1 MKLSTMFISLIVFFM
16 ISDPFT
22 IAYAYL
28 DPGSGSML
36 LQLLLGGV
44 TGVVVIV
51 KLYWQRVKSIFHRR
65 DSTRPI
71 PPSTD

>member
-1 MKLSTMFISLIVFFM
+1 MKLSTMFISFIAFLM
-16 ISDPFT
+16 ISNPFT
-22 IAYAYL
+22 IAHAYL

-51 KLYWQRVKSIFHRR
+51 KLYWERVKNIFHRK
-65 DSTRPI
+65 DSTGSI
-71 PPSTD
+71 PPTSD

>member
-1 MKLSTMFISLIVFFM
+1 MRRSTIFIALVVFFM
-16 ISDPFT
+16 ISNPFAS
-22 IAYAYL
+22 AYAYL

-51 KLYWQRVKSIFHRR
+51 KLYWQRVRGFFNRR
-65 DSTRPI
+65 DSSGPI
-71 PPSTD
+71 PPNTD

>member
-1 MKLSTMFISLIVFFM
+1 MKRSTMFISLIAFFM
-16 ISDPFT
+16 ISNPFT
-22 IAYAYL
+22 IAHAYL

-51 KLYWQRVKSIFHRR
+51 KLYWERVKSIFHRS
-65 DSTRPI
+65 DSIGPT
-71 PPSTD
+71 PPNTD

>member
-1 MKLSTMFISLIVFFM
+1 MKRSTMFISLIAFFM
-16 ISDPFT
+16 ISNPFT
-22 IAYAYL
+22 IAHAYL

-51 KLYWQRVKSIFHRR
+51 KLYWERVKSIFHRR
-65 DSTRPI
+65 DSTGSI
-71 PPSTD
+71 PPTSD

>member
-1 MKLSTMFISLIVFFM
+1 MKLSTMFLSLIAFFM
-16 ISDPFT
+16 ISNPFT
-22 IAYAYL
+22 IAHAYL

-51 KLYWQRVKSIFHRR
+51 KLYWERVKSMFHRR
-65 DSTRPI
+65 DSTGSI
-71 PPSTD
+71 PPTTD

>member
-1 MKLSTMFISLIVFFM
+1 MRLSTIFVSLMIFFM
-16 ISDPFT
+16 ILNPFSV
-22 IAYAYL
+22 AYAYL

-51 KLYWQRVKSIFHRR
+51 KLYWERVKSIFHRK
-65 DSTRPI
+65 DSTGSI
-71 PPSTD
+71 PPTTD

>member
-1 MKLSTMFISLIVFFM
+1 MKRSTMFLSFIVFFM
-16 ISDPFT
+16 ISNPFA
-22 IAYAYL
+22 IAHAYL

-51 KLYWQRVKSIFHRR
+51 KLYWERVRSIFHRR
-65 DSTRPI
+65 GSTGPN
-71 PPSTD
+71 PPTTD

>member
-1 MKLSTMFISLIVFFM
+1 MRLSAMFISLIVFFM
-16 ISDPFT
+16 ISNPFT

-28 DPGSGSML
+28 DPSSGSML

-65 DSTRPI
+65 DSIKPI